1 MDWRLL
7 VAGFVVSVG
16 FGIGWREFGSFSGT
30 VLSAAFVL
38 GLFVVDW
45 LVDTYLYDL

>member
-16 FGIGWREFGSFSGT
+16 FATGWLEFGTLSGT
-30 VLSAAFVL
+30 VLSALFVS
-38 GLFVVDW
+38 GLFIVSW
-45 LVDTYLYDL
+45 LIDKRVYNL